1 MCTTEKP
8 SANFGSVTYHFAA
21 TVFTGRCQR
30 LDRAFKAVE
39 RVSRTRRDNFET
51 LVVLVA
57 ANLALR
63 HGNSPQSKKF
73 AQLSE
78 RNWMMERAK
87 QFFEQYQLFMSCHI
101 QAGHQPR
108 MILSSSNTSRGGQS

>member
-8 SANFGSVTYHFAA
+8 SANFSSVTYHFAA

-63 HGNSPQSKKF
+63 HGNFSSIKEVRPI
-73 AQLSE
+73 E
-78 RNWMMERAK
+78 R
-87 QFFEQYQLFMSCHI
+87 
-101 QAGHQPR
+101 
-108 MILSSSNTSRGGQS
+108 T